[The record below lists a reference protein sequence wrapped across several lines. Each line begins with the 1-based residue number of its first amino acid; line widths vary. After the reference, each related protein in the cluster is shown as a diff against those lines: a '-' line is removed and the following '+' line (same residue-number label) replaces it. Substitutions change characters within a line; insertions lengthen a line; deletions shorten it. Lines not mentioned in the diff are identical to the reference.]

1 LLQNEFL
8 THPTPAQPVT
18 VLAHWVLVAAVSLAL
33 AGVGTW
39 LSVPGLVLGVLA
51 LLGATGGYW
60 LGLVGVVRPMRAMTA
75 RLQAQTEQNSV
86 VQSFLENAPVV
97 ITVKG
102 KDGRYLVGNAE
113 FARTH
118 GVAAHT
124 LAGKLD
130 QDFMAEASA
139 QAVRAADQKVLAT
152 GELLQY
158 QIPMPTTRGLRLMEA
173 TKFALLDADRQP
185 FGIGL
190 VAFDVTEREA
200 NHEKFLRVFHASPN
214 WIVITRLL
222 DGLVIDAN
230 EGFELLSGHSRD
242 EAIGHPIGQLNIWVN
257 PEHRAEIVERLLREG
272 RVFDYK
278 TQCRRKNGE
287 VRDFAVNAALVN
299 LEGQANAHSVWIARD
314 VTEEMALHEKFV
326 KAFRLTPDFMSIS
339 RAADGRYV
347 EVNDAF
353 ERFTGYSREEVMG
366 RTSVEIGLWHDASQ
380 RRALM
385 EAIARDHEARGFEVQ
400 LCDRN
405 GKVRDCLGY
414 ASLFE
419 SRGEQH
425 MIAVVRD
432 VTQARQAERALRESE
447 ARFASLF
454 EMSPV
459 PTSYSFDTDNFTT
472 NYRNQA
478 FYATFGYDRA
488 ASEKLTTTQMG
499 LWVDPQDS
507 NKAFDLIEKSI
518 DVNKWI
524 VQLRHADGRHL
535 WVAIHARTI
544 QEPNRKMLVATLT
557 DITDQLEA
565 QHKIEELNTTLE
577 QRVQQR
583 TEQLQAANADLS
595 QALRTLEQARDSLVQ
610 SEKLASLGALVAGV
624 AHELNTPIGN
634 GLMVASTLNERMRAF
649 AQTIKQPMQRSTLEQ
664 FITDGQQASDLLL
677 RNLDR
682 AASLVSS
689 FKQVAVDQTSE
700 KRRQFELS
708 ALVDEVVLTISPTTH
723 RAQCDIHTD
732 IAPDLLL
739 DSFPGPLIQVLTN
752 LIDNAVKHGFAP
764 GQSGTLTIL
773 GRPAGTGHV
782 TLTVKDNGRGVAPE
796 HVKHVFDPFFTT
808 RLGQGGSGLGLHIV
822 HNIVTSMLGGQID
835 IHTEV
840 GVGTVF
846 TLTLPVT
853 APATRP

>member
-1 LLQNEFL
+1 M
-8 THPTPAQPVT
+8 T

-39 LSVPGLVLGVLA
+39 LGVPGLAVAALA
-51 LLGATGGYW
+51 ALGAAGGYW
-60 LGLVGVVRPMRAMTA
+60 LGLVAMVRPMRVLAA
-75 RLQAQTEQNSV
+75 KLQAQTEQNRV
-86 VQSFLENAPVV
+86 VQSFLDNAPVV

-124 LAGKLD
+124 LVGKRD
-130 QDFMAEASA
+130 EDFMTEASA
-139 QAVRAADQKVLAT
+139 QAVRASDQKVLAT
-152 GELLQY
+152 AELLHY
-158 QIPMPTTRGLRLMEA
+158 QIPMHTTRGLRQMEA

-185 FGIGL
+185 LGIGL
-190 VAFDVTEREA
+190 VAFDVTERET

-214 WIVITRLL
+214 WIVITRLS
-222 DGLVIDAN
+222 DGWVIDAN
-230 EGFELLSGHSRD
+230 EGFELLSGHTCA
-242 EAIGHPIGQLNIWVN
+242 EAIGHPISKLNIWAR
-257 PEHRAEIVERLLREG
+257 PEHRVDIVERLLRDG
-272 RVFDYK
+272 RVFDFK
-278 TQCRRKNGE
+278 TQMRVKSGDI
-287 VRDFAVNAALVN
+287 RDFSVNAALVD
-299 LEGQANAHSVWIARD
+299 LEGQTDAHAVWIARD
-314 VTEEMALHEKFV
+314 VTEELALHEKFV

-339 RAADGRYV
+339 RAADGCYV
-347 EVNDAF
+347 EVNEAF
-353 ERFTGYSREEVMG
+353 ERFTGYSRQEVIG
-366 RTSVEIGLWHDASQ
+366 RTSVDIGLWHNADQ

-385 EAIARDHEARGFEVQ
+385 ETIARDHEARGFEVQ

-405 GKVRDCLGY
+405 GRVRECLGY
-414 ASLFE
+414 ASVFE
-419 SRGEQH
+419 SHGERY

-447 ARFASLF
+447 TRFASLF
-454 EMSPV
+454 ELSPV
-459 PTSYSFDTDNFTT
+459 PTSYSFDTDNYSTYF
-472 NYRNQA
+472 RNAA
-478 FYATFGYDRA
+478 FYKTFGLDRA
-488 ASEKLTTTQMG
+488 ATEHLSATQLG
-499 LWVDPQDS
+499 LWANPQD
-507 NKAFDLIEKSI
+507 AETA
-518 DVNKWI
+518 
-524 VQLRHADGRHL
+524 QELRESGADINNWVVPMRRADGQLL
-535 WVAIHARTI
+535 WIATFARTI
-544 QEPNRKMLVATLT
+544 REPHRKMLVSTLV
-557 DITDQLEA
+557 DITEQRVA
-565 QHKIEELNTTLE
+565 QQTVEELNTTLE

-649 AQTIKQPMQRSTLEQ
+649 AQTMKQPMQRSTLEQ
-664 FITDGQQASDLLL
+664 FISDCQQASDLLL
-677 RNLDR
+677 RNLGR

-708 ALVDEVVLTISPTTH
+708 ELVDEVVLTISPTTR
-723 RAQCDIHTD
+723 RADCTIHTD
-732 IAPDLLL
+732 MAPDLLL

-752 LIDNAVKHGFAP
+752 LIDNAVKHGFTP
-764 GQSGTLTIL
+764 GQSGTVTIV
-773 GRPAGTGHV
+773 GRPADNGRV
-782 TLTVKDNGRGVAPE
+782 SLTVTDNGRGIAPE

-853 APATRP
+853 APDARP

>member
-1 LLQNEFL
+1 M
-8 THPTPAQPVT
+8 
-18 VLAHWVLVAAVSLAL
+18 
-33 AGVGTW
+33 
-39 LSVPGLVLGVLA
+39 
-51 LLGATGGYW
+51 
-60 LGLVGVVRPMRAMTA
+60 VRPMRVLAA
-75 RLQAQTEQNSV
+75 KLQAQTEQNRV
-86 VQSFLENAPVV
+86 VQSFLDNAPVV

-124 LAGKLD
+124 LVGKRD
-130 QDFMAEASA
+130 EDFMTEASA
-139 QAVRAADQKVLAT
+139 QAVRASDQKMLAT
-152 GELLQY
+152 AELQHY
-158 QIPMPTTRGLRLMEA
+158 QIPMHTTRGLRQMEA

-190 VAFDVTEREA
+190 VAFDVTERET

-214 WIVITRLL
+214 WIVITRLS
-222 DGLVIDAN
+222 DGWVIDAN
-230 EGFELLSGHSRD
+230 EGFELLSGHTCA
-242 EAIGHPIGQLNIWVN
+242 EAIGHPISKLNIWAR
-257 PEHRAEIVERLLREG
+257 PEHRVDIVERLLRDG
-272 RVFDYK
+272 RVFDFK
-278 TQCRRKNGE
+278 TQMRVKSGDI
-287 VRDFAVNAALVN
+287 RDFSVNAALVD
-299 LEGQANAHSVWIARD
+299 LEGQTDAHAVWIARD
-314 VTEEMALHEKFV
+314 VTEELALHEKFV

-339 RAADGRYV
+339 RAADGCYV
-347 EVNDAF
+347 EVNEAF
-353 ERFTGYSREEVMG
+353 ERFTGYSRQEVIG
-366 RTSVEIGLWHDASQ
+366 RTSVDIGLWHNADQ

-385 EAIARDHEARGFEVQ
+385 ETIARDHEARGFEVQ

-405 GKVRDCLGY
+405 GRVRECLGY
-414 ASLFE
+414 ASVFE
-419 SRGEQH
+419 SHGERY

-447 ARFASLF
+447 TRFASLF
-454 EMSPV
+454 ELSPV
-459 PTSYSFDTDNFTT
+459 PTSYSFDTDNYSTYF
-472 NYRNQA
+472 RNAA
-478 FYATFGYDRA
+478 FYKTFGLDRA
-488 ASEKLTTTQMG
+488 ATEHLSASQLG
-499 LWVDPQDS
+499 LWANPQD
-507 NKAFDLIEKSI
+507 AETA
-518 DVNKWI
+518 
-524 VQLRHADGRHL
+524 QELRESGADINNWVVPMRRADGQLL
-535 WVAIHARTI
+535 WIATFARTI
-544 QEPNRKMLVATLT
+544 REPHRNMLVSTLV
-557 DITDQLEA
+557 DITEQRVA
-565 QHKIEELNTTLE
+565 QQTVEELNTTLE

-649 AQTIKQPMQRSTLEQ
+649 AQTMKQPMQRSTLEQ
-664 FITDGQQASDLLL
+664 FISDCQQASDLLL
-677 RNLDR
+677 RNLGR

-708 ALVDEVVLTISPTTH
+708 ELVDEVVLTISPTTR
-723 RAQCDIHTD
+723 RADCTIHTD
-732 IAPDLLL
+732 MAPDLLL

-752 LIDNAVKHGFAP
+752 LIDNAVKHGFTP
-764 GQSGTLTIL
+764 GQSGTVTIV
-773 GRPAGTGHV
+773 GRPAGTGRV
-782 TLTVKDNGRGVAPE
+782 SLTVTDNGRGIAPE

-835 IHTEV
+835 IHTEL

-846 TLTLPVT
+846 KLTLPVT
-853 APATRP
+853 APDARP